1 MNNLRTHEIISLI
14 AGIEDAHL
22 LNWRSHND
30 QTGMQV
36 PDFDKLLPAMERQ
49 RLGRKIFLYL
59 QACAS
64 IEASG
69 IMVGLREK
77 WKKEKDQNEQED

>member
-1 MNNLRTHEIISLI
+1 MNNLRTHEVISLI
-14 AGIEDAHL
+14 AAIEDAHL

-30 QTGMQV
+30 QTGMQI
-36 PDFDKLLPAMERQ
+36 PDFDKLLPFTERS
-49 RLGRKIFLYL
+49 RLSREIFLFL
-59 QACAS
+59 EACAS

-77 WKKEKDQNEQED
+77 SKKEKDQNEQED